1 MIALDP
7 EIKSDFIN
15 ISYGIKR
22 GAIERYIEQFGELL
36 SSCTYTQKFYTTDV
50 QPKYLDNPRL
60 SEVWMRGAL
69 NGVMIH
75 FIHTLTDDESVI
87 NRMVLKEVACKLG
100 SMDLPIDMNDYI
112 EAALIVLD
120 RLGYPISELKDGG
133 DPQAEPKS
141 F

>member
-1 MIALDP
+1 
-7 EIKSDFIN
+7 
-15 ISYGIKR
+15 
-22 GAIERYIEQFGELL
+22 
-36 SSCTYTQKFYTTDV
+36 
-50 QPKYLDNPRL
+50 
-60 SEVWMRGAL
+60 MRGAL

-120 RLGYPISELKDGG
+120 RLGYPIPELKDGG